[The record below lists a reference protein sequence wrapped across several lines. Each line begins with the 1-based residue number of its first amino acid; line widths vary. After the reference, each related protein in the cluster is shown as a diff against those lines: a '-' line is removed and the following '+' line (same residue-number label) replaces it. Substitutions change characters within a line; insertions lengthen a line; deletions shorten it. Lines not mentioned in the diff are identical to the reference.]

1 MHRLKD
7 HMRKQHPE
15 IKLDNYGSSNITS
28 NGSNL
33 IVTTGGAKKNVPE
46 IVISP
51 EKQLKKSAVRED
63 LKVIPKE
70 IFETKDKCE
79 TSSTLLKAAGSSTGS
94 PKSKCRY
101 STPMKSTLPTTT
113 TTLLTS
119 PLLPQSVNTPTG
131 IFFNIIFLNGDF
143 TLKFANFI

>member
-15 IKLDNYGSSNITS
+15 IKLDNYGNGNSNTTSGS
-28 NGSNL
+28 NGSSNL

-51 EKQLKKSAVRED
+51 EKQLKSVVRED

-70 IFETKDKCE
+70 IFVETKDKCE
-79 TSSTLLKAAGSSTGS
+79 TFSFSSTLPKAAGRTGL
-94 PKSKCRY
+94 PKSNCRY
-101 STPMKSTLPTTT
+101 STPLKSTSPTTT
-113 TTLLTS
+113 LVTS
-119 PLLPQSVNTPTG
+119 PLLPQSVTTPAG
-131 IFFNIIFLNGDF
+131 
-143 TLKFANFI
+143 